1 MRGLFTL
8 VTYAIAL
15 VLAWLVAPGGRHECF
30 WIVLVATAITV
41 FYSAPPFRTKRLGIW
56 ANLTIAIP
64 RGVLLKVAG
73 WSAVKTIFGLE
84 PWFIGAIFG
93 LFLLGAST
101 TKDFADM
108 DGDARG
114 GCRTL
119 PIIYGVRRAAWMIS
133 PSFVVPF
140 LMIAAGTRLGILTGS
155 PALLYAL
162 SVVMTGYGAYVCY
175 LMLRRPEDLAVEE
188 NHVSWAHMYRMM
200 FVAQVGFALAYL
212 GSISIFHKLRNDL
225 RFRNDSF
232 VSRFSNLWK
241 IELTPDL
248 RRIKGET
255 ARMSE
260 QPLIF
265 DLGKRPPTT
274 RALALQIRSRGEA
287 ALDEAQRRADAARY
301 QEVTCRSALN
311 PVKGMPFNW
320 TLNPYRGCTHACH
333 YCFARRYQTQFELG
347 PDDHFSS
354 VILVKINLV
363 DVLRRELDKP
373 SWSREQVAVGTA
385 TDPYQPIEG
394 HYKLTRRSLE
404 VLLAG
409 RTPIGLVTK
418 GPMVVR
424 DADLLADLG
433 KRYGCTV
440 YMSVPTVDDEAWR
453 TLEPGTASPLQRLR
467 AVRQLRDAGVNAGV
481 LMAPVVPGFTTQPSK
496 LEATIKAIADHGAAF
511 MGANLMYL
519 KEGTRDHFMGF
530 LASEF
535 PDMVA
540 WYNRLYAGAYVSA
553 DYAKA
558 VRAMIDTLQKRYEV
572 RARRPRNEE
581 STPQEPDGPADEEKA
596 AREQAAFDWND

>member
-1 MRGLFTL
+1 
-8 VTYAIAL
+8 
-15 VLAWLVAPGGRHECF
+15 
-30 WIVLVATAITV
+30 
-41 FYSAPPFRTKRLGIW
+41 
-56 ANLTIAIP
+56 
-64 RGVLLKVAG
+64 
-73 WSAVKTIFGLE
+73 
-84 PWFIGAIFG
+84 
-93 LFLLGAST
+93 
-101 TKDFADM
+101 
-108 DGDARG
+108 
-114 GCRTL
+114 
-119 PIIYGVRRAAWMIS
+119 
-133 PSFVVPF
+133 
-140 LMIAAGTRLGILTGS
+140 
-155 PALLYAL
+155 
-162 SVVMTGYGAYVCY
+162 MT
-175 LMLRRPEDLAVEE
+175 
-188 NHVSWAHMYRMM
+188 
-200 FVAQVGFALAYL
+200 
-212 GSISIFHKLRNDL
+212 
-225 RFRNDSF
+225 
-232 VSRFSNLWK
+232 
-241 IELTPDL
+241 
-248 RRIKGET
+248 
-255 ARMSE
+255 E

-301 QEVTCRSALN
+301 QEVTCKSALN

-373 SWSREQVAVGTA
+373 SWIREQVAVGTA

-409 RTPIGLVTK
+409 RTPVGLVTK

-540 WYNRLYAGAYVSA
+540 SYNRLYAGAYVSA

-581 STPQEPDGPADEEKA
+581 STPQEPVDPADEKKA
-596 AREQAAFDWND
+596 AREQAAFDWDD